1 MPLLLDIA
9 TPHISVHSN
18 QSAELTLGGQPP
30 GSFWS
35 NFMPPNARDPR
46 SFSNSFKIS
55 FSLRHVQMQ
64 HSQPIITNSVASFEN
79 NQAMLQNVVFKEGF
93 CDSPRMEQL
102 SASQDSVELEQK
114 ERLRR
119 ERISKANKGNSPW
132 NKGRKHSPETIQK
145 IRERTRL
152 AMQDPKVK
160 NKLVNL
166 GHAQS
171 QQTKLKIGA
180 GVRMGW
186 EKRRNKLKLQ
196 ETCCLEWQNLIA
208 ESSRNGLSGEEELD
222 WCSYRV
228 LGKQL
233 LQEWSQS
240 VELRRNARKVKGD
253 KRAPKSAEQR
263 KRISQAITAKWKDPV
278 SVFS

>member
-152 AMQDPKVK
+152 AMQDPKVM
-160 NKLVNL
+160 
-166 GHAQS
+166 S
-171 QQTKLKIGA
+171 C
-180 GVRMGW
+180 
-186 EKRRNKLKLQ
+186 EK
-196 ETCCLEWQNLIA
+196 
-208 ESSRNGLSGEEELD
+208 
-222 WCSYRV
+222 
-228 LGKQL
+228 
-233 LQEWSQS
+233 
-240 VELRRNARKVKGD
+240 
-253 KRAPKSAEQR
+253 
-263 KRISQAITAKWKDPV
+263 
-278 SVFS
+278 